1 MSHEK
6 QAKPDLQMS
15 QAEIDD
21 SALADFTAAMR
32 EKLARSRAKGRSGW
46 QDPALCPEA
55 RLVAMLIGHLP
66 KGNPGNFLDIAILAM
81 MLHQRGTDPAALKEA
96 LSISEK
102 QRRNVKTQCAKLG
115 KSLRKVC
122 EKFIASSGCSG

>member
-6 QAKPDLQMS
+6 QAKADLQMS

-21 SALADFTAAMR
+21 SALADFIAAMR

-81 MLHQRGTDPAALKEA
+81 MLHQRGTNPAALKEA
-96 LSISEK
+96 LRISGE
-102 QRRNVKTQCAKLG
+102 QRMNVETKGSQL
-115 KSLRKVC
+115 
-122 EKFIASSGCSG
+122 